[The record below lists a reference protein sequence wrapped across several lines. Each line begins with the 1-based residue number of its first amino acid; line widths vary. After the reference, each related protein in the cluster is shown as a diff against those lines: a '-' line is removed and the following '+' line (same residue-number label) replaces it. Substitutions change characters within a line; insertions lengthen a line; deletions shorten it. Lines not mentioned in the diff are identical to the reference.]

1 MIFPHGV
8 SRHIISK
15 EIKKWV
21 HAEIPHTEKRDVR
34 SYFVWRHINLIF
46 NNVNVTV
53 YIGNREVNKPFYGL
67 NPHAFNHS

>member
-1 MIFPHGV
+1 MIFPYGV

-21 HAEIPHTEKRDVR
+21 LAEIPQTEKRDVR

-53 YIGNREVNKPFYGL
+53 YRKQGGANKPFYGL
-67 NPHAFNHS
+67 NPHAFNHF